1 MTTVRFDAS
10 LRYAV
15 WIVAYLAGVT
25 ILGAGAVGL
34 GLGLGWPSILGWSW
48 LAATLGS
55 TSGGLA
61 YTLGGGLLIVL
72 GVLVVAIGYVSGTY
86 KLVADAVGTG
96 TAELERSIAALEVQ
110 DVSVESTPAASAP
123 PPEPT
128 ADDSHGAHHDTAA
141 DDADAVTA
149 QPDSTPEPGD
159 WETPTPAET
168 AADPSESPPP
178 ETTAEASGAPD
189 EPDEAPPE
197 PSPEEIAF
205 GSSEPVDEP
214 AAELEDDDE
223 PITEESGADDVS
235 PAARSAPSDP
245 LADPTDE

>member
-1 MTTVRFDAS
+1 MTAVRFEVS

-72 GVLVVAIGYVSGTY
+72 GVLIVAIGSVSGTY
-86 KLVADAVGTG
+86 KLVADAVATG
-96 TAELERSIAALEVQ
+96 TAELERSIAALEIQ
-110 DVSVESTPAASAP
+110 DESVESTSTASGSPPDPTVGESPAAP
-123 PPEPT
+123 Y
-128 ADDSHGAHHDTAA
+128 DTAA

-149 QPDSTPEPGD
+149 QPDPTPE
-159 WETPTPAET
+159 PAET
-168 AADPSESPPP
+168 AASESPQS
-178 ETTAEASGAPD
+178 ETTAEAASAQD

-205 GSSEPVDEP
+205 GSSEPADEP
-214 AAELEDDDE
+214 TAELEDDDE
-223 PITEESGADDVS
+223 PITEASGTDDVS